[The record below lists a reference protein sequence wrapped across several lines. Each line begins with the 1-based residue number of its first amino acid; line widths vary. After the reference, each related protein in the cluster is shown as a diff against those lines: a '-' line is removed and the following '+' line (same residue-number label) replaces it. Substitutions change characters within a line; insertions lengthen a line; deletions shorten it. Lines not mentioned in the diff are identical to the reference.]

1 MYSVKAENRNPDMKV
16 KKLRESGIVPG
27 CVYGGSLAETLNIQI
42 PIKEVVQLL
51 KSKTIGGQ
59 VVINVEGN
67 KLLGLLKEIG
77 THPVSNQIE
86 HLSFQSLVANELVT
100 STARIVL
107 KNEDKITDF
116 IRQSVSDVHY
126 KAFPS
131 HLVEEIFIDVTG
143 MKAGSS
149 IKIEDLAIAKNK
161 DVELLTAPDTV
172 VLVIVEQNSIK
183 QEGLGEESEVV
194 SAQTPA

>member
-27 CVYGGSLAETLNIQI
+27 CVYGGSLSETLNIQI

-51 KSKTIGGQ
+51 KAKTIGGQ
-59 VVINVEGN
+59 VVVNVEGN

-107 KNEDKITDF
+107 KNEDKIIDF
-116 IRQSVSDVHY
+116 IRQSLSDVSY

-131 HLVEEIFIDVTG
+131 HLVEEIDIDVQG

-149 IKIEDLAIAKNK
+149 LKVEDLAIAKNK
-161 DVELLTAPDTV
+161 NVEILTPLDTV
-172 VLVIVEQNSIK
+172 VIAIVEQGMIK
-183 QEGLGEESEVV
+183 QEGLEPESEVI
-194 SAQTPA
+194 SASTAS

>member
-116 IRQSVSDVHY
+116 IRQSVSDIHY

-131 HLVEEIFIDVTG
+131 HLVEEIFIDVAG

-149 IKIEDLAIAKNK
+149 IKVEDLAIAKNK
-161 DVELLTAPDTV
+161 DVELLTSPDTV

>member
-131 HLVEEIFIDVTG
+131 HLVEEIFIDVAG